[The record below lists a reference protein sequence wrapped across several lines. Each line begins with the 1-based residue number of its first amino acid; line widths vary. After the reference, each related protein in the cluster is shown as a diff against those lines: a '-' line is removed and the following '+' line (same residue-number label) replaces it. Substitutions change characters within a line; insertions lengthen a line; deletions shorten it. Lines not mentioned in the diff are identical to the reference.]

1 MGKELDEAMLAYRAG
16 SISGN
21 ELLKLTGPKWRRVA
35 RDLHHRWRKKLP
47 AWVEPEDVEQELV
60 LQVFE
65 HVNAW
70 DPERGMPVGAFVVWA
85 ATHRTQREIHK
96 MRGARLHG
104 NEGQNPGRPE
114 RTFSNLQGRRGDDGE
129 RMEFDPTS
137 LTPERALQCEAASVE
152 QVLSVA
158 IENARSVRDVLI
170 LYALR
175 ESGGEPDE
183 AACRIFESFSA
194 RVQCGVRDAGHARS
208 LVRRVILGV
217 AGQLGS
223 AA

>member
-1 MGKELDEAMLAYRAG
+1 MGTELDEAMLALRDGRSTGDKFLRA
-16 SISGN
+16 
-21 ELLKLTGPKWRRVA
+21 TGPRWRKIA

-47 AWVEPEDVEQELV
+47 AWVEVEDIEQELV

-65 HVNAW
+65 HIGEF
-70 DPERGMPVGAFVVWA
+70 DPARGMTIGGFVVWA

-114 RTFSNLQGRRGDDGE
+114 KTFSNIRGQRGDDGE

-137 LTPERALQCEAASVE
+137 LFPAKAQQFEDASVE
-152 QVLSVA
+152 QVLSDA
-158 IENARSVRDVLI
+158 IQRAQTVRDVLI

-194 RVQCGVRDAGHARS
+194 RVQCGVLDAGHARS
-208 LVRRVILGV
+208 LVRKAILTV
-217 AGQLGS
+217 AAQLGS